1 MIIKGFHHVA
11 INSADFDKSEKFYT
25 ELLGLKKVRAWG
37 GEKSRCAM
45 YECED
50 GACIELFEVEK
61 DVEKPES
68 PIVHFAFNVDDP
80 DVFIEAVRKE
90 GYEITVEPKT
100 ANVVGT
106 PGFVARLGFC
116 KGPNGEIIEFFCMKE

>member
-11 INSADFDKSEKFYT
+11 INSADFDRSEKFYT

-37 GEKSRCAM
+37 GETSRCAM
-45 YECED
+45 YACAD
-50 GACIELFEVEK
+50 DSCIELFEVAAVAEP
-61 DVEKPES
+61 DG

-80 DVFIEAVRKE
+80 DAFIEAVRKE

-100 ANVVGT
+100 ADVVGT

-116 KGPNGEIIEFFCMKE
+116 KGPNGEIIEFFCMK